1 MLSMAEQ
8 WISIFAFR
16 YALGSDTTAP
26 LIIDEYI
33 RNHITEYHIS
43 YLELFDKEI
52 SEFLK
57 NYPECIL
64 HRGTWIDLRD
74 NIRKELKMKKELL

>member
-1 MLSMAEQ
+1 MLSTAEQ

-16 YALGSDTTAP
+16 YALGGGTAAP

-33 RNHITEYHIS
+33 RKHIMEYHIS

-57 NYPECIL
+57 NYPECTL
-64 HRGTWIDLRD
+64 HRCTWIDLRD
-74 NIRKELKMKKELL
+74 NIRKELKRREI